1 MKNFKS
7 SYEIGDIVFVSKY
20 TYDDGTEG
28 ENHLFVIIDDEKVGL
43 MPVEYFGLIVSSNR
57 KKSNEN
63 STFKY
68 NEPLKKNN
76 TNNLDIDS
84 IVKCDILY
92 TIPPQNILFKIGSID
107 VDDYLRFIKSYKISV
122 EEKVA

>member
-1 MKNFKS
+1 MKNIRN

-20 TYDDGTEG
+20 TYEDGTEG

-43 MPVEYFGLIVSSNR
+43 MPVEYFGLIVSSNMN
-57 KKSNEN
+57 KSNEK

-76 TNNLDIDS
+76 INGLNYDS
-84 IVKCDILY
+84 IVKCDVLY
-92 TIPPQNILFKIGSID
+92 TIPPQNILFKIGAID
-107 VDDYLRFIKSYKISV
+107 VDDYMKFVKSYKKSV
-122 EEKVA
+122 EEQVA